1 MKSGPRYFALLWRRD
16 GDRQDAHSLDTA
28 RSPRHHAA
36 RRARHLIMSD
46 QFQHFAIDHV
56 AANNA
61 PGNLFPGAFQIAAD
75 LTPTPSPYPPR
86 H

>member
-1 MKSGPRYFALLWRRD
+1 MDRGLKSGPRYFALLWRRD

-46 QFQHFAIDHV
+46 QFH
-56 AANNA
+56 A
-61 PGNLFPGAFQIAAD
+61 PLFGSSV
-75 LTPTPSPYPPR
+75 T
-86 H
+86 